1 MRILD
6 SGATSYYLPHHR
18 TLSDSAHANNG
29 AATGDYHADIH
40 ARPSKRYNVLRR
52 LKIID
57 YLCYNQISK
66 CLVAARQRDPSSRSG
81 FTNGQSPLD
90 SATHQIG
97 LGSNINPSLF
107 SGGFFTQK
115 LHGQRLRGCLPRRPE
130 QEGTPSCNTHR
141 TLAAG
146 QRGTCPF
153 PLHESVWG
161 WSRVKGKPLRGRRW
175 RPLTAS

>member
-81 FTNGQSPLD
+81 FKWSVAARQCDPSNRSRLKSQS
-90 SATHQIG
+90 
-97 LGSNINPSLF
+97 
-107 SGGFFTQK
+107 
-115 LHGQRLRGCLPRRPE
+115 
-130 QEGTPSCNTHR
+130 
-141 TLAAG
+141 LA
-146 QRGTCPF
+146 F
-153 PLHESVWG
+153 
-161 WSRVKGKPLRGRRW
+161 
-175 RPLTAS
+175 